1 MVNVMVVDDEKL
13 EREVLKAILEKNER
27 ISKVYEAKNG
37 KEALEINREF
47 NPDIIFMDIKMPGI
61 DGVKALEL
69 IKNEYP
75 NKKVVMIT
83 AYDDFEFIHKVLV
96 LGGTDYILKPI
107 KPSNII
113 DIVNN
118 IIDKINTKSVEVL
131 SEEVI
136 VKEDKE
142 DLIKKG
148 KKFIKDNVSKPIKL
162 EDIASFCN
170 LSPSYFSR
178 LFKKETGKTVISYI
192 NEEKIE
198 KAKELLKNTYLPI
211 INISLDLGFD
221 DCGYF
226 IRVFKKATGVTP
238 KVFREEK

>member
-1 MVNVMVVDDEKL
+1 
-13 EREVLKAILEKNER
+13 
-27 ISKVYEAKNG
+27 
-37 KEALEINREF
+37 
-47 NPDIIFMDIKMPGI
+47 
-61 DGVKALEL
+61 
-69 IKNEYP
+69 
-75 NKKVVMIT
+75 
-83 AYDDFEFIHKVLV
+83 
-96 LGGTDYILKPI
+96 
-107 KPSNII
+107 
-113 DIVNN
+113 
-118 IIDKINTKSVEVL
+118 
-131 SEEVI
+131 
-136 VKEDKE
+136 
-142 DLIKKG
+142 
-148 KKFIKDNVSKPIKL
+148 
-162 EDIASFCN
+162 N